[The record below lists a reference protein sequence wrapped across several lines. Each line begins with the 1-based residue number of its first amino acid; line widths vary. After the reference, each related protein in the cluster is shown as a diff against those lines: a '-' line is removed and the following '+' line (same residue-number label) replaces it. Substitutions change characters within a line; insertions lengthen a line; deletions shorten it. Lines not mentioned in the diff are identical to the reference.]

1 MQSDRSD
8 QPNTADAFNPAERQ
22 DLADPRK
29 RWTSSSRMPVFAAD
43 GQQIGTL
50 SLASPGDYLV
60 IQRAGDHDLYVPLS
74 AVNRSDASG
83 IYLALTQADL
93 QRDEWL
99 TPPTVR

>member
-1 MQSDRSD
+1 MAR
-8 QPNTADAFNPAERQ
+8 TAP
-22 DLADPRK
+22 
-29 RWTSSSRMPVFAAD
+29 S
-43 GQQIGTL
+43 G
-50 SLASPGDYLV
+50 SPGDGGGGEPRTRWALAHAEC
-60 IQRAGDHDLYVPLS
+60 QLYVPLS